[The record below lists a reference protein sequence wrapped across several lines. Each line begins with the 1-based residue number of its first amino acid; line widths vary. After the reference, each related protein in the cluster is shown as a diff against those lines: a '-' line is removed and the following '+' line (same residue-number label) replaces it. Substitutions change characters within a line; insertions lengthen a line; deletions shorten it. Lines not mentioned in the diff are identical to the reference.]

1 MKFRL
6 KHVQSHLL
14 AVHPLAILLFAAM
27 LLAGPGSR
35 AEEGES
41 TVDLQPA
48 QEEKELTQHEKFRR
62 FEQEMSGVALVGQFT
77 IQGREQDELPKERYE
92 IRSVRKMPTGD
103 VWLFTARIKYGSHDV
118 TLPLPLDVKWAGNT
132 PVITMDNVTIP
143 VLGTF
148 SCRVVLDRD
157 KYAGTWSHDDVGGH
171 MFGVIEKPVPP
182 ADESN

>member
-1 MKFRL
+1 MPFRL
-6 KHVQSHLL
+6 KSIARSLL
-14 AVHPLAILLFAAM
+14 VIYPLAFLLLIASLPAV
-27 LLAGPGSR
+27 PVSR
-35 AEEGES
+35 AEEGEAAAD
-41 TVDLQPA
+41 VPA
-48 QEEKELTQHEKFRR
+48 AEEEKELTQDEKFRR

-77 IQGREQDELPKERYE
+77 IQGRDQDDLPKERYE

-103 VWLFTARIKYGSHDV
+103 VWLFTARIKYGDRDV

-171 MFGVIEKPVPP
+171 MFGVIEKPAPK
-182 ADESN
+182 ADD